1 MRQSSLEIGR
11 LLALT
16 KVPCW
21 PNPSRLTVFLTN
33 DLRKIIGRYI
43 LGGTFFASA
52 AAFAFATPTNNL
64 LRLIGYNDG
73 FVSYFPAFRNL
84 YFYLT
89 ASRITATVNIADFH
103 ILDVFLWWWIA
114 VLAIRLISGI
124 AYLKQFDDFYRAY
137 SLGLAQ
143 RHSRLRLF
151 IYGVV
156 GILLLFSPF
165 TLTQPQLIND
175 WKFTILIRYYPQV
188 YFWSVAMAYF
198 IVGYFFIEI
207 LLFGLWKI
215 FRQHWPGVVLW
226 HQNAQCE
233 ELQS

>member
-1 MRQSSLEIGR
+1 MRKSSVAFGKE
-11 LLALT
+11 LART
-16 KVPCW
+16 KIPCW
-21 PNPSRLTVFLTN
+21 PNPSRLAVLLTN
-33 DLRKIIGRYI
+33 DFRKITARYI

-64 LRLIGYNDG
+64 LRLIGYNDD

-84 YFYLT
+84 YFHLT
-89 ASRITATVNIADFH
+89 AYRITATVNIADFH
-103 ILDVFLWWWIA
+103 ILDVFLWWWIV
-114 VLAIRLISGI
+114 VLAIRLISGVK
-124 AYLKQFDDFYRAY
+124 YLKQFDDFYRAY
-137 SLGLAQ
+137 SLGLTQ
-143 RHSRLRLF
+143 RYSRLRLF
-151 IYGVV
+151 MYGAM

-165 TLTQPQLIND
+165 TLTQPQLISD
-175 WKFTILIRYYPQV
+175 EKFTWLIRHYPQV

-198 IVGYFFIEI
+198 LVGYFFVEM

-226 HQNAQCE
+226 DQNTQSE